1 MNGPAQV
8 VFSGP
13 PGALEELL
21 GWCAAEGV
29 WAQRVP
35 VDYAAHSA
43 QVEAIRG
50 PLLTGL
56 DEIAPR
62 AGEVPFYSAVTG
74 GPADTAG
81 LNEEYWFRNLR
92 EQVRFADTIGALA
105 TDGHRVFVEVS
116 PHPVLAGAINDTL
129 TAAGS
134 APGRAGPAAAAGGL
148 VAVTG
153 TLRRRRGGARQ
164 MLLSAANVFVHGVSV
179 DWAGLLAAGGG
190 RRVDVPTQAFVRQ
203 RFWPQPPPEPPVM
216 PVAAGNGDGEQGR
229 FWAAVEAGDVA
240 GAAGAV
246 GAGERV
252 RVSLGEVLPVLAA
265 WRRGSRDRAVLE
277 GWRYRVVWEPVADP
291 APAMLAGWWLV
302 VVPAGGAAEQVAE
315 GCVAALEGHG
325 ARVVV
330 LEVGLDLAGLDRSGL
345 AARIRDALAASCADG
360 AGADGAGSGGG
371 VAGVVSLLG
380 LEEHPC
386 AGLPGVAGG
395 LAGTLVLVQA
405 LGEAGVGGRW
415 WAVTRGAVAAGPGE
429 RAGSVVQ
436 AMVWGLGRVAG
447 LEFAGRWGGL
457 VDLPAGLG
465 GRVWERVCGVLAG
478 GGALGGGEDQVVVRE
493 AGVMVRRLVRAPVPA
508 GEGGAG
514 GGGGRGVAGGG
525 RGRCW

>member
-1 MNGPAQV
+1 M
-8 VFSGP
+8 
-13 PGALEELL
+13 
-21 GWCAAEGV
+21 
-29 WAQRVP
+29 
-35 VDYAAHSA
+35 
-43 QVEAIRG
+43 
-50 PLLTGL
+50 
-56 DEIAPR
+56 
-62 AGEVPFYSAVTG
+62 
-74 GPADTAG
+74 
-81 LNEEYWFRNLR
+81 
-92 EQVRFADTIGALA
+92 
-105 TDGHRVFVEVS
+105 
-116 PHPVLAGAINDTL
+116 
-129 TAAGS
+129 
-134 APGRAGPAAAAGGL
+134 
-148 VAVTG
+148 
-153 TLRRRRGGARQ
+153 
-164 MLLSAANVFVHGVSV
+164 
-179 DWAGLLAAGGG
+179 
-190 RRVDVPTQAFVRQ
+190 
-203 RFWPQPPPEPPVM
+203 
-216 PVAAGNGDGEQGR
+216 
-229 FWAAVEAGDVA
+229 A

-291 APAMLAGWWLV
+291 APATLAGWWLV

-514 GGGGRGVAGGG
+514 GGGGRGDGRRWSGTVLVTGATGGLGRMSPGG
-525 RGRCW
+525 RWGGVRGGWCW